1 MGVIHITELIKTF
14 LIGIFFGTFGTTI
27 GGLIGVNLKSNSNKF
42 LGFILSFASGL
53 MMAIICFDLLPEA
66 MEIASLAVIL
76 LGILL
81 GILTM
86 IICDTLVKEKFS
98 NKKEMNSLLRT
109 GIIISIGLAL
119 HNIPEGLAIGT
130 GFQASINL
138 GLSLAIVIAIH
149 DVPEG
154 ISMAVPMKKGGMSK
168 GKVIFFSQQHKLE
181 EGVYLDGTQV
191 MLRLDGQE
199 MVICDAS
206 EIAIKGKHN
215 LENAM
220 GAILLAYLSGVTPA
234 DIREVLMTFPGVE
247 HRLEPVRTLRDV
259 LYINDSKG
267 TNPDSTIKA
276 LEAYDRPVVII
287 LGGKNKG
294 SDFTQLAQ
302 LVKQRVKKAVVLGQA
317 KPAIVEALEKA
328 GFDDYI
334 EKDTFEEAVSA
345 AAGLAEAGDLVLL
358 SPACASW
365 DMFNSYEERGQLF
378 KQLVLAME

>member
-138 GLSLAIVIAIH
+138 GLSLAIVIAI
-149 DVPEG
+149 
-154 ISMAVPMKKGGMSK
+154 PMKKGGMSK
-168 GKVIFFSQQHKLE
+168 EKVIFYVIMSGISTGIGALVGHLVGGISESIIATSLSFAA
-181 EGVYLDGTQV
+181 GA
-191 MLRLDGQE
+191 MLYIVSGELTPEANNMYKGRMNAIGNILGF
-199 MVICDAS
+199 ILGI
-206 EIAIKGKHN
+206 IAIS
-215 LENAM
+215 
-220 GAILLAYLSGVTPA
+220 I
-234 DIREVLMTFPGVE
+234 
-247 HRLEPVRTLRDV
+247 
-259 LYINDSKG
+259 
-267 TNPDSTIKA
+267 
-276 LEAYDRPVVII
+276 
-287 LGGKNKG
+287 
-294 SDFTQLAQ
+294 
-302 LVKQRVKKAVVLGQA
+302 
-317 KPAIVEALEKA
+317 
-328 GFDDYI
+328 
-334 EKDTFEEAVSA
+334 
-345 AAGLAEAGDLVLL
+345 
-358 SPACASW
+358 
-365 DMFNSYEERGQLF
+365 
-378 KQLVLAME
+378 